1 MATTTVAVDVLREY
15 EREPTGHVRGD
26 TPERPWLGLDVD
38 DVLAGEPF
46 PVAAQ
51 LLGTDGVEGAVAW
64 LRITPDDG
72 DTPAGP
78 RVPLRMSGSGGR
90 WEATVPALAP
100 GRYRLTVETVN
111 VPRVDQLDGRDVV
124 GVIEG

>member
-1 MATTTVAVDVLREY
+1 MAASTVAVDVLREY
-15 EREPTGHVRGD
+15 EGEPTGSVRGD
-26 TPERPWLGLDVD
+26 TPERPWLGLDFD
-38 DVLAGEPF
+38 DVLAAGEPF

-51 LLGTDGVEGAVAW
+51 LLGADHVEGAVAW

-72 DTPAGP
+72 DTPAP
-78 RVPLRMSGSGGR
+78 RAPLRMSGSDGR

-100 GRYRLTVETVN
+100 GRYRLAVEAVD
-111 VPRVDQLDGRDVV
+111 VPRVDQVDGTDVI